1 MHYIIGTVI
10 RVSNRART
18 SGPKSITAHQVK
30 RTNKTPFD
38 SDKVYT
44 LYNIAKSGDGIK
56 YTFTVNTGEQL
67 NLSFNTTVEADKC
80 IANAL
85 GEQLP
90 EYENFWTKSG
100 A

>member
-10 RVSNRART
+10 CVSQRVHQ
-18 SGPKSITAHQVK
+18 SGPRSVTSQPIKK
-30 RTNKTPFD
+30 RNNTPFD

-44 LYNIAKSGDGIK
+44 LYNIQKSGDDIK
-56 YTFTVNTGEQL
+56 YTFTDNTGEQL
-67 NLSFNTTVEADKC
+67 NLTFNTSAEADKC
-80 IANAL
+80 IAIAL

-90 EYENFWTKSG
+90 EYENFWAQSG

>member
-10 RVSNRART
+10 RVSNQVQST
-18 SGPKSITAHQVK
+18 GPRSITAQQVK
-30 RTNKTPFD
+30 RTNNTPFD
-38 SDKVYT
+38 ADKVYT
-44 LYNIAKSGDGIK
+44 LYNIQKSGDGVK
-56 YTFTVNTGEQL
+56 YTFTDNTGDQL
-67 NLSFNTTVEADKC
+67 DLAFDEPLDADKC

-90 EYENFWTKSG
+90 DDNFWSRNT